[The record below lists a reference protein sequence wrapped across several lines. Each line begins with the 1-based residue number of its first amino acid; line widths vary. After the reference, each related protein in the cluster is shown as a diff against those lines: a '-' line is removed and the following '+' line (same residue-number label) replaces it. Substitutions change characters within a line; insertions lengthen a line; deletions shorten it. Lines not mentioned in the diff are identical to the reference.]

1 VWHVCS
7 HKRPIFQSRIRV
19 DFSGMLQKFLYD
31 DVWHHLD
38 SVLALTSTIYG
49 SSELPT
55 QIMQSLHSLYSE
67 RVAHVGY
74 QLNKAFGDDFVYL
87 RNAGMWPENPC
98 ERTNDPLHG

>member
-7 HKRPIFQSRIRV
+7 HKRPIFQSGIRV

-74 QLNKAFGDDFVYL
+74 QFNKAFSDD
-87 RNAGMWPENPC
+87 
-98 ERTNDPLHG
+98 